1 MRIWVRSTISYVSS
15 CVLIKRLCGCYL
27 LLMLLLGEHAAEE
40 QTLTLAVWLR
50 QVG

>member
-15 CVLIKRLCGCYL
+15 SVLIKRLCGCYG
-27 LLMLLLGEHAAEE
+27 LLMLLLGEHAAED

-50 QVG
+50 QEG